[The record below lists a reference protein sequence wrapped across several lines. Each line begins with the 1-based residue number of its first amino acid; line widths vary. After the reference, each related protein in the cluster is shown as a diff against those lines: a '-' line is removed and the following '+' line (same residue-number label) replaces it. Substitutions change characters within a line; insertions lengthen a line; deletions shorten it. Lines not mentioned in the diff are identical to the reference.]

1 MQNQKWQLI
10 SNYTLNACQA
20 IVWLPQTSIH
30 SLRKVVR
37 VMIYSFLLEAVTR

>member
-20 IVWLPQTSIH
+20 IVWLP
-30 SLRKVVR
+30 
-37 VMIYSFLLEAVTR
+37 